1 MPYTAFGRT
10 IRKIGVVGS
19 GQIGP
24 DIALYFSKVL
34 HRSGVPVVV
43 VDVAHAAL
51 EAGSAKTRKKLDKGV
66 ESKAFKAEE
75 ADSIFRN
82 ITFTGD
88 YSALAGSDLVVEAA
102 TERLPL
108 KQSIFAQ
115 LESLCPPDAILAS
128 NSSHLEPEAI
138 FEKSKNPGRC
148 LCIHYFFPAERN
160 LLVEVI
166 PGARTDRA
174 VADFAMKFYE
184 AIGKVPI
191 RVRSRYGYAVDPI
204 FEGLFQAAALC
215 VEQGLASPKV
225 VDAIACKALGLGV
238 GPFTAMNLTGGNPI
252 TQHGLDEMHTKV
264 NPWFK
269 SPKLMNDQIAS
280 GKPWEAAGRGE
291 AVSFT
296 PETYETVAAELE
308 GAYFGLAGEI
318 IDAGLCSTADLEMA
332 VEIGLVMTPPFA
344 LMNRLGV
351 GKSLDRVKAYSAKH
365 AGFPVP
371 RCLAAQAA
379 SGKPWNVLCVLRE
392 DQGDVAVLT
401 IRRPRVLNALND
413 QVFTQIDEHVA
424 AIQSDPGIRAAVI
437 TAFGTKAF
445 VSGADVTM
453 LARIETPAQGESMSR
468 ASQQVFD
475 RIAASAKPVVCAMN
489 GMAFGGGS
497 EMALACAARIA
508 RKGLDPL
515 FAQPEVKLGIIP
527 GAGATQRL
535 PRLVGFEKAWPL
547 LRLGTT
553 VSEAAAL
560 EMGYLDASTEGDL
573 TAEAVAL
580 ARRVA
585 AKGPAHPIPTGPVPA
600 PAGLP
605 ELDLGHLSKRTDE
618 ILRRAVLD
626 GARLPLADGIALEA
640 RLFGECAST
649 KDMRIGIENFLKNG
663 PRSKAAFVHA

>member
-10 IRKIGVVGS
+10 LRKIGVVGS

-34 HRSGVPVVV
+34 HRQGVPVVV
-43 VDVAHAAL
+43 VDVAAAAL
-51 EAGSAKTRKKLDKGV
+51 EAGEAKTRKKLDRGV
-66 ESKAFKAEE
+66 ESKAFRAEE
-75 ADSIFRN
+75 ADAIFRN

-88 YSALAGSDLVVEAA
+88 YAAFAGCDLVIEAA

-115 LESLCPPDAILAS
+115 LESLCPADAILAS

-138 FEKSKNPGRC
+138 FEKAQHPGRC

-166 PGARTDRA
+166 PGARTDAA

-184 AIGKVPI
+184 AIGKAPI
-191 RVRSRYGYAVDPI
+191 RVKSRYGYAVDPI

-215 VEQGLASPKV
+215 VEQGLAFPKV

-252 TQHGLDEMHTKV
+252 TQHGLDEMHGKV
-264 NPWFK
+264 NAWFQA
-269 SPKLMNDQIAS
+269 PKILHDRIAS
-280 GKPWEAAGRGE
+280 KQPWEAAGRGE
-291 AVSFT
+291 EVSYS
-296 PETYETVAAELE
+296 PETYEKVSAELE
-308 GAYFGLAGEI
+308 GAFLGLAGEI

-344 LMNRLGV
+344 VMNRLGV
-351 GKSLDRVKAYSAKH
+351 GRVLDRVKGYADRH

-371 RCLAAQAA
+371 KCLEAQAA
-379 SGKPWNVLCVLRE
+379 SGRPWSVPCVLRE
-392 DQGDVAVLT
+392 DHGDVAVLT

-413 QVFTQIDEHVA
+413 DVFSQIDAHIA
-424 AIQSDPGIRAAVI
+424 AIQTDPAIRSAVI
-437 TAFGTKAF
+437 TGFGVKAF

-453 LARIETPAQGESMSR
+453 LARIETPSQGESMSR
-468 ASQQVFD
+468 GSQQVLD

-497 EMALACAARIA
+497 ELALSCAARIA
-508 RKGLDPL
+508 RKGLEPL
-515 FAQPEVKLGIIP
+515 FAQPEVRLGIIP

-547 LRLGTT
+547 LRLGTP
-553 VSEAAAL
+553 VSEADAL
-560 EMGYLDASTEGDL
+560 AMGYLDASTDGDL
-573 TAEAVAL
+573 TAEAAAL

-585 AKGPAHPIPTGPVPA
+585 DSGPLRRMPGGPIPVPTA
-600 PAGLP
+600 LP
-605 ELDLGHLSKRTDE
+605 DLDLGHLSKRIDE
-618 ILRRAVLD
+618 ILRRAILD
-626 GARLPLADGIALEA
+626 GARLPLAEGIAFEA